1 MVPRKLKDFA
11 EKYGFTL
18 KELPQNVQ
26 YEIGKTYW
34 CGYWERCYTV
44 LDVKLAG
51 KNLDSVTVQWQDGT
65 RVVHR
70 TCLNPYQDW
79 ELICGKEKK
88 TMNIR
93 EVLSRPEY
101 QFIQTNPHLGGSM
114 LFATFGGSH
123 AYGTNKPT
131 SDIDIRGCAL
141 NSKRDLLGRTNFEQM
156 IDNET
161 DTTIYAFNKLI
172 GLLENCN
179 PNTIEMLFCRP
190 DSYVFFHPIGKMLIE
205 KRDMFLSQKAVQ
217 SFGGYANQQLRR
229 LECAVARDHLSQAK
243 KEEHTLNSMKSSMKH
258 FEEKYTE
265 FDKGSIVLYTAE
277 SAREDCDSEIF
288 ADIHLNHYPAR
299 EFNCIMN
306 ELSNVLGT
314 YEKLNHRNHKKDAE
328 HLNKHAMHLIRLYLT
343 CIDLLENGEF
353 STYRENDIPLLMS
366 IRNGAYQNEDGTYKQ
381 EFFDMVSD
389 YERRMN
395 YAKEHTVLP
404 PKPNYKQIE
413 EFVVYVNE
421 EAIRIGG

>member
-1 MVPRKLKDFA
+1 MD
-11 EKYGFTL
+11 
-18 KELPQNVQ
+18 
-26 YEIGKTYW
+26 
-34 CGYWERCYTV
+34 
-44 LDVKLAG
+44 
-51 KNLDSVTVQWQDGT
+51 
-65 RVVHR
+65 
-70 TCLNPYQDW
+70 
-79 ELICGKEKK
+79 
-88 TMNIR
+88 IR

-229 LECAVARDHLSQAK
+229 LECAVARDRLSQAK
-243 KEEHTLNSMKSSMKH
+243 KEEYTLNSMKSSMKH

-277 SAREDCDSEIF
+277 STREDCDTEIF
-288 ADIHLNHYPAR
+288 TDINLTHYPAR

-314 YEKLNHRNHKKDAE
+314 YEKLNHRNHKKDEE

-353 STYRENDIPLLMS
+353 STYREKDIPLLMS

-421 EAIRIGG
+421 EAIKIGG

>member
-1 MVPRKLKDFA
+1 MT
-11 EKYGFTL
+11 G
-18 KELPQNVQ
+18 VQ
-26 YEIGKTYW
+26 T
-34 CGYWERCYTV
+34 
-44 LDVKLAG
+44 
-51 KNLDSVTVQWQDGT
+51 
-65 RVVHR
+65 
-70 TCLNPYQDW
+70 
-79 ELICGKEKK
+79 
-88 TMNIR
+88 
-93 EVLSRPEY
+93 
-101 QFIQTNPHLGGSM
+101 
-114 LFATFGGSH
+114 
-123 AYGTNKPT
+123 
-131 SDIDIRGCAL
+131 CAL
-141 NSKRDLLGRTNFEQM
+141 P
-156 IDNET
+156 IYET

-229 LECAVARDHLSQAK
+229 LECAVARDRLSQTK

-277 SAREDCDSEIF
+277 SAREDCDTEIF
-288 ADIHLNHYPAR
+288 ADINLTHYPAR

-314 YEKLNHRNHKKDAE
+314 YEKLNHRNHKKDEE

-353 STYRENDIPLLMS
+353 STYREKDIPLLMS

-395 YAKEHTVLP
+395 YAKEHRAILLRLNPHLRYSHHFVYG
-404 PKPNYKQIE
+404 KSRE
-413 EFVVYVNE
+413 E
-421 EAIRIGG
+421 